1 MVHCSPCWFTGGR
14 KTGVP
19 SKKTLGVKLQPTT
32 NTTHIWHWWEES
44 VLTTAQTLLPN
55 KQHSML
61 CGSSKRNFCYV
72 FGNGLQLKDVTII
85 QPTNTIVCA
94 SHELSICAVSCSCCR
109 IKKKINLG
117 LQLLVL
123 GRMFFFCVES
133 PVDITSLSR
142 VEHYRKRKS
151 TLFLPLQ
158 CEIH

>member
-72 FGNGLQLKDVTII
+72 FGNGLQLKERNYNSAYKYDCLRISWAEHL
-85 QPTNTIVCA
+85 C
-94 SHELSICAVSCSCCR
+94 CFCSCCR